1 MKEQDRNA
9 GIFLHDILDNI
20 SRVERFT
27 KDITFEQFRSDEKTY
42 FATIQCV
49 EIIGEAAK
57 HIPASVRSVYHEVP
71 WNDMAGM
78 RDKLIHAY
86 FGTDPIRV
94 WKVVIEDLPILKPSI
109 ENAVKSLKSGKKGKR
124 SPKRA
129 DLG

>member
-1 MKEQDRNA
+1 MKEQDRNV
-9 GIFLHDILDNI
+9 GIFLKDILENI
-20 SRVERFT
+20 NRIERFT
-27 KDITFEQFRSDEKTY
+27 KGITFGQFRADEKTY

-57 HIPASVRSVYHEVP
+57 HIPASVRSAYPEVP

-94 WKVVIEDLPILKPSI
+94 WKVVIEDLPTIKPSI
-109 ENAVKSLKSGKKGKR
+109 EKAVKSLG
-124 SPKRA
+124 
-129 DLG
+129 

>member
-1 MKEQDRNA
+1 MKDQDRNV

-20 SRVERFT
+20 NRVERFT
-27 KDITFEQFRSDEKTY
+27 KNITFEQFRSDEKTY

-57 HIPASVRSVYHEVP
+57 HIPAPVRSTYSEVP

-86 FGTDPIRV
+86 FGTDPISV
-94 WKVVIEDLPILKPSI
+94 WKVVIEDLPVIKPSI
-109 ENAVKSLKSGKKGKR
+109 EKAIKSHDEGKKKQ
-124 SPKRA
+124 
-129 DLG
+129 